1 MTNIWTIAAY
11 ELRRLF
17 RSRTMLINLFLLPI
31 LLIFLLGSA
40 LSGVIGEGKDRTIH
54 PFRVGIVDAAA
65 NPSERSQMI
74 GSFLKSPG
82 VAEIITPEIADSR
95 EAAVSGVRSGE
106 YGYAVIV
113 PAGFDQDVQSG
124 QQAKL
129 EYILGKDRSDN
140 MVAATVFD
148 NFLSKINY
156 TQAAALTLGPQAISA
171 MLEPGQASPSV
182 VLGKLNEGGQSYTA
196 SQFYAASM
204 LMMFLLLCGQM
215 VITSLYSEKDNHTLF
230 RIGSMPVK
238 GSELFRGKMLGIGIV
253 SVLQCAAIIFATH
266 FLFGVYWGNRP
277 GILALLCL
285 LMILASLTLSVTIAM
300 FAQTAASARSISS
313 GLTVVMTFISG
324 GMAPLPD
331 SWVNTGGAFSIN
343 HWGLRGVLRMML
355 ESPLSQISG
364 SLAML
369 SLICLVLL
377 GLAFFS
383 YRKVGYHA

>member
-40 LSGVIGEGKDRTIH
+40 LSGVMDGGEDKTIDS
-54 PFRVGIVDAAA
+54 FRVGIVDSAA
-65 NPSERSQMI
+65 NPSEHSQLV
-74 GSFLKSPG
+74 GSFLKSPE
-82 VAEIITPEIADSR
+82 VTEIITPVTADSR
-95 EAAVSGVRSGE
+95 EAAVSGLRSGE
-106 YGYAVIV
+106 YGYVVIV
-113 PAGFDQDVQSG
+113 PAGFDKDIMSG
-124 QQAKL
+124 KEARL
-129 EYILGKDRSDN
+129 EYILGKNRTDN

-148 NFLSKINY
+148 NFLSSINY
-156 TQAAALTLGPQAISA
+156 RQAAAMKLGPQAIPA
-171 MLEPGQASPSV
+171 MTVSGEGGPAA
-182 VLGKLNEGGQSYTA
+182 VLGKLNEEAPAYTA
-196 SQFYAASM
+196 SQYYAAAM
-204 LMMFLLLCGQM
+204 LLMFLLMCGQM

-238 GSELFRGKMLGIGIV
+238 GGELFIGKMLGIGLV
-253 SVLQCAAIIFATH
+253 SVLQCASIIVATH

-277 GILALLCL
+277 GLLALVCM
-285 LMILASLTLSVTIAM
+285 LMIFASLTLSVVICM
-300 FAQTAASARSISS
+300 FVRTAALARSILS

-331 SWVNTGGAFSIN
+331 SWLNTGGAFSIN
-343 HWGLRGVLRMML
+343 HWGLRSILRMML

-364 SLAML
+364 SIVML
-369 SLICLVLL
+369 SLIGFVLT

>member
-40 LSGVIGEGKDRTIH
+40 LSGVVGTGKDQTID
-54 PFRVGIVDAAA
+54 PLRVGIVDAAA
-65 NPSERSQMI
+65 SPSERSQMV
-74 GSFLKSPG
+74 GSFLKSP
-82 VAEIITPEIADSR
+82 EIAKLIIPEAAGSR
-95 EAAVSGVRSGE
+95 EAAESGVRSGE
-106 YGYAVIV
+106 YAYAVII
-113 PAGFDQDVQSG
+113 PAGFDRDVQSG
-124 QQAKL
+124 KEAKL

-148 NFLSKINY
+148 NFLSRINY
-156 TQAAALTLGPQAISA
+156 TQAAALTLGPQVIPA
-171 MLEPGQASPSV
+171 MAQPGQGGPSA
-182 VLGKLNEGGQSYTA
+182 VLGKLNEGGNSYTA
-196 SQFYAASM
+196 SQYYAAAM
-204 LMMFLLLCGQM
+204 LLMFLLLSGQT
-215 VITSLYSEKDNHTLF
+215 VISSLFSEKDNHTLF

-238 GSELFRGKMLGIGIV
+238 GSEIFVGKMLGIGLV
-253 SVLQCAAIIFATH
+253 TVLQGAVIIFATH

-277 GILALLCL
+277 WLLALVCL
-285 LMILASLTLSVTIAM
+285 LMILASLTLSVIISM
-300 FAQTAASARSISS
+300 FVQTAASARSISS

-331 SWVNTGGAFSIN
+331 SFVNTGGAFSIN
-343 HWGLRGVLRMML
+343 YWGLRSVLRMML
-355 ESPLSQISG
+355 ETPLSQISG
-364 SLAML
+364 NVAML